1 MKTLLLLRGAP
12 GCGKSTF
19 IEQNGLKPYALSADD
34 LRLLVRSP
42 SQAVDGTDEI
52 VFENEADVWNLL
64 YKMLEIRMQSGEFTV
79 IDATNSKTS
88 EMNKYKEMCDMYRY
102 RMFCIDF
109 TDLPIEEC
117 KRRNASRPKIKQVPE
132 DAINKMYARF
142 RTQKI
147 PSGIKVLKPDQ
158 LDSVWMHKFDMS
170 KYEKIV
176 HIGDDHGCMAPLSRY
191 IRTSYFGFDYDEP
204 NYWKSQ
210 RWLNIEDLPGEIWK
224 DIDGYCGQYLI
235 SNYGRLKTFSKL
247 KERICVYR
255 QYGDR
260 YLYANLSLHSKKKTY
275 KAHKLVW
282 DAFGDGSC
290 DEINHIDGVCQNN
303 NIKNLERSD
312 RISNETHCWE
322 SGIKHGRH
330 IIQFDLDHNKI
341 KEYDSVK
348 QAVNENGFSSGSG
361 IIHCCNGDYEQAF
374 GYIWKYAD
382 DISGN
387 RSGKSV
393 CVLQYTP
400 DGEFV
405 AEYPSIKAAE
415 KAVGVQSIRNCL
427 AGNQRTSGGFV
438 WKTKDYTYEVKKTNP
453 ILYDPKY
460 LTSLMNDNYFYI
472 FVGDYTDRGIE
483 NADVIKF
490 IMDAVERPNVLCL
503 TGNHECYHKDTEVLT
518 DRGWKNISEV
528 DANSD
533 MVAQFNINTGVIT
546 FAHPSGTVQNFA
558 ESMVDI
564 ESFNMHQIVTPNH
577 EVVYKYQ
584 KIKAKELLKETN
596 LAQHDFP
603 VCGNV
608 DNIDYSISDDDL
620 RFIVWIVS
628 DATIV
633 RQEDSIK
640 TRIQFHM
647 SRQDKIKN
655 LTDLMDKIGIKYT
668 LNKCK
673 DVPNRSPQYMIC
685 VYGDFARKYDS
696 LLNHKKAYPEFFTCL
711 SKRQMFIVLEEIT
724 KTDGHRTSNIKIE
737 MSTVSKENADIIQT
751 MCITHGAACTIKEKD
766 NSCGFNK
773 NGVIYTLSIKPNGL
787 YSSYDVQVREI
798 PYNDFVYCV
807 TMPEGT
813 VVTRYNGKVAFSGNC
828 WTWLYAHDCVGKSK
842 EFEFF
847 TRKQL
852 DEAQIDKKKIRKMMR
867 KFGQAAWY
875 TYGYKEILVTHAG
888 IATMPDNLTLMATKQ
903 FVHGVGG
910 YKDSEAIAKTWIETT
925 PDNMYQIHGHRN
937 IKDAPMKVN
946 DRVYNLE
953 GKVEFGGHLRILEL
967 DANGFHEI
975 EIKNNV
981 FCPPI
986 EVEQHKEI
994 ADSPISDVV
1003 MKLRQNKYIQEKE
1016 FGHIS
1021 SFNFTNSAFY
1031 DKVWDAQTVQARGLY
1046 IDTERM
1052 KVAARAYEKFFS
1064 INERPETK
1072 FEMLQHK
1079 FQFPVTCYVK
1089 ENGFLGLISYDIG
1102 TDDLFIT
1109 TKSTPEGP
1117 YAKWFREMFERKV
1130 SAENREKIKNYCK
1143 EYDVTFVFECVDL
1156 EHDPHVIDY
1165 PESNLYLLSIVKNAL
1180 NFEQVS
1186 YANLCLI
1193 AEDFGLNAKTLG
1205 YEIANWSD
1213 FVDWYNMVMD
1223 KDYEFNGR
1231 IIEGFV
1237 IEDSAGFM
1245 TKCKLTYYNFWKF
1258 MRGIA
1263 HETLRRGY
1271 IPPAK
1276 TSALTTD
1283 TANKFYGFCKLL
1295 YAETPKE
1302 ERDNIPK
1309 DIVTLRKMFYAG
1321 YRDLY

>member
-117 KRRNASRPKIKQVPE
+117 KRRNASRPKIKRVPE
-132 DAINKMYARF
+132 DAIDKMYARF

-170 KYEKIV
+170 KYDKIV

-204 NYWKSQ
+204 NYWRSH
-210 RWLNIEDLPGEIWK
+210 RWLNVDDLPGEIWK
-224 DIDGYCGQYLI
+224 DVDGYDGQYLI

-247 KERICVYR
+247 RERIYVYR
-255 QYGDR
+255 QYGDK
-260 YLYANLSLHSKKKTY
+260 YLYANLSLHSKKKTH

-348 QAVNENGFSSGSG
+348 QAVDENGFSTNSG
-361 IIHCCNGDYEQAF
+361 IIHCCNGDLEHAF
-374 GYIWKYAD
+374 GYIWEYAD

-438 WKTKDYTYEVKKTNP
+438 WKTKDYEYSVKKTNP

-483 NADVIKF
+483 NADVVKF
-490 IMDAVERPNVLCL
+490 MMDAVERPNVLCL
-503 TGNHECYHKDTEVLT
+503 TGNHEK
-518 DRGWKNISEV
+518 
-528 DANSD
+528 
-533 MVAQFNINTGVIT
+533 
-546 FAHPSGTVQNFA
+546 
-558 ESMVDI
+558 
-564 ESFNMHQIVTPNH
+564 
-577 EVVYKYQ
+577 
-584 KIKAKELLKETN
+584 
-596 LAQHDFP
+596 
-603 VCGNV
+603 
-608 DNIDYSISDDDL
+608 
-620 RFIVWIVS
+620 WI
-628 DATIV
+628 
-633 RQEDSIK
+633 
-640 TRIQFHM
+640 
-647 SRQDKIKN
+647 
-655 LTDLMDKIGIKYT
+655 
-668 LNKCK
+668 
-673 DVPNRSPQYMIC
+673 
-685 VYGDFARKYDS
+685 
-696 LLNHKKAYPEFFTCL
+696 
-711 SKRQMFIVLEEIT
+711 
-724 KTDGHRTSNIKIE
+724 
-737 MSTVSKENADIIQT
+737 
-751 MCITHGAACTIKEKD
+751 
-766 NSCGFNK
+766 
-773 NGVIYTLSIKPNGL
+773 
-787 YSSYDVQVREI
+787 
-798 PYNDFVYCV
+798 
-807 TMPEGT
+807 
-813 VVTRYNGKVAFSGNC
+813 
-828 WTWLYAHDCVGKSK
+828 WLYAHDCVGKSK

-875 TYGYKEILVTHAG
+875 TYGDKEILVTHAG

-937 IKDAPMKVN
+937 IKNIPMKVN

-975 EIKNNV
+975 EIKNDV

-1052 KVAARAYEKFFS
+1052 KVAARGFSKFFN

-1117 YAKWFREMFERKV
+1117 YAQWFREMFERKV
-1130 SAENREKIKNYCK
+1130 SSENREKIKNYCK

-1165 PESNLYLLSIVKNAL
+1165 PESNLYLLSVVKNAL

-1193 AEDFGLNAKTLG
+1193 AEDFGLTAKTLG

-1295 YAETPKE
+1295 YEETPKE